1 MESSARSIP
10 FRQAHQFSSLVLD
23 YIDQAPGLR
32 SFYAHPPD
40 IGGFRAAIQERSAF
54 PTDRKRIV
62 AAFRDAYAETTLHPV
77 QALNL
82 DRLALDNSFTVCTAH
97 QPNIFSGYLY
107 FVYKTVHTITLAAEL
122 SAAFP
127 EQYFIPVFYIGS
139 EDNDLDELS
148 QVNLDGQKLRWE
160 TGQTG
165 AVGRMRVDKNLLA
178 LLDRIAGRVGVEP
191 HGQALM
197 AILRDAYREG
207 DTIASATFRLLNSLF
222 AQYGLLVLQ
231 PDHAGLKRA
240 MVPIFQ
246 DDLTRHQPYA
256 LVSATS
262 AVLDKQYKSQVHPRE
277 INLFYLEEGGR
288 HRITVSGD
296 TYRLEGTARSFSRDE
311 ILGELDRY
319 PERFSPNVVLR
330 GLYQETVLP
339 DIAFVGGG
347 SEIAYWL
354 ELKSLFGHYGVPFPV
369 LVLRNSFLLVGPRD
383 RVRLNKTGWTAEALF
398 EGEQQL
404 MNQMVLRESGDAID
418 LSASIAALEQYY
430 AGLANK
436 AGDIDKTLVGHVQA
450 IGKKA
455 VDKVGALQAKMLR
468 AEKRKFEAQRR
479 QLQESIQSLFPGNGL
494 QERVDNFM
502 PWYAAYG
509 PAFIEAVHQH
519 SPGLDSAFVIMELDG
534 NL

>member
-1 MESSARSIP
+1 MESSARRIP
-10 FRQAHQFSSLVLD
+10 FRQTHQFSSLVLD
-23 YIDQAPGLR
+23 YLDQAPGLR

-40 IGGFRAAIQERSAF
+40 IEGFRAAIRERAAF

-62 AAFRDAYAETTLHPV
+62 AAFHDAYAQATLHPA
-77 QALNL
+77 QDLNL
-82 DRLALDNSFTVCTAH
+82 KRLEQDNTFTVCTAH

-107 FVYKTVHTITLAAEL
+107 FVYKTVHTITLAADL

-127 EQYFIPVFYIGS
+127 DQHFVPVFYIGS
-139 EDNDLDELS
+139 EDNDLEELS

-165 AVGRMRVDKNLLA
+165 AVGRMRVDKKLVA

-191 HGQALM
+191 QGQALM
-197 AILRDAYREG
+197 EILRDAYREG
-207 DTIASATFRLLNSLF
+207 DTIAAATFRLLNALF

-231 PDHAGLKRA
+231 PDHAVLKQA
-240 MVPIFQ
+240 MIPVFR
-246 DDLTRHQPYA
+246 DDLTQHRPHA

-262 AVLDKQYKSQVHPRE
+262 TMMDKQYKSQVHPRE

-311 ILGELDRY
+311 ILAELDRH

-330 GLYQETVLP
+330 GLYQETILP

-347 SEIAYWL
+347 SEVAYWL
-354 ELKSLFGHYGVPFPV
+354 ELKSLFAHYGVPFPV
-369 LVLRNSFLLVGPRD
+369 LVLRNSFLLVDPRD
-383 RVRLNKTGWTAEALF
+383 RVRLEKTGWSAEALF
-398 EGEQQL
+398 EGEQAL
-404 MNQMVLRESGDAID
+404 MNQLVQRKSGEALDLTVSIRE
-418 LSASIAALEQYY
+418 LEQFY
-430 AGLANK
+430 AGLSDR
-436 AGDIDKTLVGHVQA
+436 AGAIDGTLVGHVQA

-455 VDKVGALQAKMLR
+455 LNKVEVLQGKMLR

-479 QLQESIQSLFPGNGL
+479 QLQEALCSLFPGNGL

-502 PWYAAYG
+502 PWYAVYG
-509 PAFIEAVHQH
+509 PAFIDAVLRH
-519 SPGLDSAFVIMELDG
+519 SPGLESAFVIMDIHG
-534 NL
+534 S